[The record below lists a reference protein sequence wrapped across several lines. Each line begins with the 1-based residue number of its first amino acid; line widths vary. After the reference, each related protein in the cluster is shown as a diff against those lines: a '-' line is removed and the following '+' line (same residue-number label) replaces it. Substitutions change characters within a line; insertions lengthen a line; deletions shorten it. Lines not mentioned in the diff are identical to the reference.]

1 MPSEHDDF
9 RAERHARIEID
20 DVLVHHA
27 DAARRNSLADTVGLG
42 GAVDAITCV
51 LSVLEQIERAGAE
64 RIARAAFHALRQFGV
79 AVGVTRDH
87 RRGRRPVRPLLL
99 LLHRA
104 RAGKGEPLAAD
115 ADTVTDRPVAALDQI
130 EKTLVWID

>member
-64 RIARAAFHALRQFGV
+64 RIARAAFHALRPFGVSFGV
-79 AVGVTRDH
+79 ARDH
-87 RRGRRPVRPLLL
+87 RRRRRPVRPLLFF
-99 LLHRA
+99 LHRTG
-104 RAGKGEPLAAD
+104 AGTGEPFAAD
-115 ADTVTDRPVAALDQI
+115 ADAV
-130 EKTLVWID
+130 